1 MGGTNSLVSVDALQ
15 EFRIQTSTFAPEFGR
30 TPGAQISILTRS
42 GTNQFHGTVFDYF
55 RNEALDA
62 SNWFNGYTNNPP
74 LAKAEERQND
84 FGGTFSGRIVK
95 DKTFF
100 FFSYE
105 GLRLKLPQTSLTS
118 VPDLQARQ
126 SAVPAMQPYLNAY
139 PLPNG
144 PEVFAP
150 CDVTVDP
157 ACPPS
162 GEGPTGAAQFNA
174 SYPNPATLDAYS
186 LRIDHR
192 LTDKWTL
199 FGRYNYSPSEFV
211 TRGAGGNAALS
222 VVQHS
227 SITTQ
232 TATIGA
238 TWTISPVLTNDL
250 LVNYSRVSAE
260 GFFGLDNFAGA
271 APLTSPPFPS
281 PFTSQTSEFSFDNF
295 GLNVGA
301 ALAVGRTARNR
312 QRQINL
318 VDTVAYQ
325 KGSHS
330 VKFGADFRRLSPEY
344 GPAEYRQAVGF
355 TNVQD
360 SEVGNASFGFLT
372 SSKNVTLLFHNLGIY
387 AQDTWRVRPRLTV
400 TYGLRWDADYAPSSA
415 NGPNIPAVTG
425 YSLTDLSRLAIAS
438 PGTAPFRTTYNNFA
452 PRLGAAFQLNG
463 SQNWQAVVRGGFGVF
478 YDLVS
483 AETGNVLAQA
493 DPPFASFVFLGS
505 AAFPFSAA
513 MNAAP
518 PIPST
523 GTLSEFWGFNP
534 SLKLPYTLQWNVAL
548 EQSLGKE
555 QAISASYVGA
565 QGNRL
570 LQTTELTNPPTNPD
584 IGIAGFVDNTA
595 SSNYDALQVQFRRR
609 LSRGL
614 QTLASYTWSH
624 SIDSASTSYA
634 DTSSLNRP
642 GRTNENRGSSDF
654 DVRNAFSLALTYEL
668 PALKHGIIERTL
680 LRDWA
685 VESLVLAHS
694 ASPVDLTDVNF
705 RFVEEG
711 IGANVRPDLIPG
723 KPLYVYGSQYP
734 GGKAFNGAAF
744 TDPPVDPST
753 GFPLRQGNAP
763 RNFLRGFGFTQ
774 WDLAV
779 HRNFPIH
786 ESLKLQF
793 RAEMFNVLNHPNFG
807 PPQNSFGQAGF
818 GVSTEM
824 LGQSLSSG
832 SVGSGGFAPL
842 FQIGGPRSVQLAL
855 KFVF

>member
-1 MGGTNSLVSVDALQ
+1 MVRRGSFSALGGTNSLVSVDALQ

-174 SYPNPATLDAYS
+174 RYPNPATLDAYS

-211 TRGAGGNAALS
+211 TRGAGGNAARS

-281 PFTSQTSEFSFDNF
+281 PFTSQTSEFSFANF

-325 KGSHS
+325 K
-330 VKFGADFRRLSPEY
+330 
-344 GPAEYRQAVGF
+344 
-355 TNVQD
+355 
-360 SEVGNASFGFLT
+360 
-372 SSKNVTLLFHNLGIY
+372 
-387 AQDTWRVRPRLTV
+387 
-400 TYGLRWDADYAPSSA
+400 
-415 NGPNIPAVTG
+415 
-425 YSLTDLSRLAIAS
+425 
-438 PGTAPFRTTYNNFA
+438 
-452 PRLGAAFQLNG
+452 
-463 SQNWQAVVRGGFGVF
+463 
-478 YDLVS
+478 
-483 AETGNVLAQA
+483 VLI
-493 DPPFASFVFLGS
+493 V
-505 AAFPFSAA
+505 
-513 MNAAP
+513 
-518 PIPST
+518 
-523 GTLSEFWGFNP
+523 
-534 SLKLPYTLQWNVAL
+534 
-548 EQSLGKE
+548 
-555 QAISASYVGA
+555 
-565 QGNRL
+565 
-570 LQTTELTNPPTNPD
+570 
-584 IGIAGFVDNTA
+584 
-595 SSNYDALQVQFRRR
+595 
-609 LSRGL
+609 
-614 QTLASYTWSH
+614 
-624 SIDSASTSYA
+624 
-634 DTSSLNRP
+634 
-642 GRTNENRGSSDF
+642 
-654 DVRNAFSLALTYEL
+654 
-668 PALKHGIIERTL
+668 
-680 LRDWA
+680 
-685 VESLVLAHS
+685 
-694 ASPVDLTDVNF
+694 
-705 RFVEEG
+705 
-711 IGANVRPDLIPG
+711 
-723 KPLYVYGSQYP
+723 
-734 GGKAFNGAAF
+734 
-744 TDPPVDPST
+744 
-753 GFPLRQGNAP
+753 
-763 RNFLRGFGFTQ
+763 
-774 WDLAV
+774 
-779 HRNFPIH
+779 
-786 ESLKLQF
+786 
-793 RAEMFNVLNHPNFG
+793 
-807 PPQNSFGQAGF
+807 
-818 GVSTEM
+818 
-824 LGQSLSSG
+824 
-832 SVGSGGFAPL
+832 
-842 FQIGGPRSVQLAL
+842 
-855 KFVF
+855 